1 MTYEIST
8 DMISIVLNE
17 LIEKKSQR
25 DGIKFTSSK
34 LAGELGLPRSSI
46 SRLIH
51 PDKNKRLTNPTIGTL
66 VKIVEFFKING
77 INVSVNDFVR
87 ANKETVVD
95 VQEQE
100 IGLLKCSITV
110 PVYNLD
116 GTLEKE
122 ISTITVNVDD
132 NTNKFVAFVIKED
145 IKPIFKSGS
154 IFIINESL
162 TPQDENLIGVKFE
175 DKNQILIGKFHKN
188 NGKIVLSLL
197 DKKYTEKRIALM
209 NNYSII
215 GVVVQVI
222 VEKK

>member
-17 LIEKKSQR
+17 LIDKKSQR

-34 LAGELGLPRSSI
+34 LASALDLPRSSI

-51 PDKNKRLTNPTIGTL
+51 PDRNKRLTNPTIGTL
-66 VKIVEFFKING
+66 IKIVEFFKNDG
-77 INVSVNDFVR
+77 INVSVNDFVGLNNER
-87 ANKETVVD
+87 VID

-100 IGLLKCSITV
+100 VGLLKYSITV

-116 GTLEKE
+116 GMLETE
-122 ISTITVNVDD
+122 ISTIAVNVDD

-162 TPQDENLIGVKFE
+162 IPQDDNLIGVKLE
-175 DKNQILIGKFHKN
+175 DKNQILIGKLHKN
-188 NGKIVLSLL
+188 NDKMIVSLL
-197 DKKYTEKRIALM
+197 DQKYTEKNICLIS
-209 NNYSII
+209 NYSII
-215 GVVVQVI
+215 GVVVQII

>member
-1 MTYEIST
+1 
-8 DMISIVLNE
+8 MISIVLNE
-17 LIEKKSQR
+17 LIDKKSQR

-34 LAGELGLPRSSI
+34 LASALDLPRSSI

-51 PDKNKRLTNPTIGTL
+51 PDRNKRLTNPTIGTL
-66 VKIVEFFKING
+66 IKIVEFFKDDG
-77 INVSVNDFVR
+77 INVSVNDFVGLNNER
-87 ANKETVVD
+87 VID

-100 IGLLKCSITV
+100 VGLLKYSITV

-116 GTLEKE
+116 GMLETE
-122 ISTITVNVDD
+122 ISTIAVNVDD

-162 TPQDENLIGVKFE
+162 IPQDDNLIGVKLE
-175 DKNQILIGKFHKN
+175 DKNQILIGKLHKN
-188 NGKIVLSLL
+188 NDKMIVSLL
-197 DKKYTEKRIALM
+197 VQKYTEKNICLIS
-209 NNYSII
+209 NYSII
-215 GVVVQVI
+215 GVVVKII